1 MPMGHAHPQPLAFAA
16 STMGAR
22 HVGGRPGLVDK
33 DQPVRMKVELVV
45 EPGLP
50 QFQDIAV
57 LLDGVR
63 SLFLRVKLRRAKKRW
78 SVEIATAMP
87 CAANP

>member
-1 MPMGHAHPQPLAFAA
+1 MGHAHPQPLAFAA

-22 HVGGRPGLVDK
+22 HVGGRPGLVDE
-33 DQPVRMKVELVV
+33 DQPVGMKVELVV

-50 QFQDIAV
+50 QLQDVGAV

-63 SLFLRVKLRRAKKRW
+63 SLFLRVKLRRAKKR
-78 SVEIATAMP
+78 
-87 CAANP
+87 